1 MRGGQFGEATLLLDA
16 HGMVLCDFAC
26 RCRDSLRGAREV
38 SPMLRAREHLEGLAE
53 RQLAHVGFIVRMCF
67 ARA

>member
-16 HGMVLCDFAC
+16 HELTLCDFAC

-38 SPMLRAREHLEGLAE
+38 SPMLRAREHLEGLAG
-53 RQLAHVGFIVRMCF
+53 RQLARVDYIARM
-67 ARA
+67 